1 MRTALLI
8 GLAVSPFAAQ
18 ADALAWVEAR
28 IAKRHAVAQL
38 SVADAQAALRAVPG
52 DWLVLD
58 VRESEE
64 CAVSRLPGA
73 VRVAPQLSAKE
84 FAARFA
90 DDIAGKHVLL
100 YCSVGQRSSSLAD
113 RVTDVV
119 ESAGGQGVAN
129 LQGGIFRWQ
138 GEGGPL
144 VNADGPTDAVHP
156 YNRFWGL
163 LRPGRPQQQ

>member
-64 CAVSRLPGA
+64 FAV
-73 VRVAPQLSAKE
+73 
-84 FAARFA
+84 
-90 DDIAGKHVLL
+90 DIAGKHVLL